1 MSDNHYY
8 VNRRKIQET
17 LNKTEDIADFVIT
30 NNYIVVNLKTGEK
43 IIISGK
49 EESGLRFDILK
60 QGHKSS

>member
-30 NNYIVVNLKTGEK
+30 NNYIVVNLITGEK
-43 IIISGK
+43 IVISSK
-49 EESGLRFDILK
+49 EDAGLRFDILN
-60 QGHKSS
+60 QGHKK